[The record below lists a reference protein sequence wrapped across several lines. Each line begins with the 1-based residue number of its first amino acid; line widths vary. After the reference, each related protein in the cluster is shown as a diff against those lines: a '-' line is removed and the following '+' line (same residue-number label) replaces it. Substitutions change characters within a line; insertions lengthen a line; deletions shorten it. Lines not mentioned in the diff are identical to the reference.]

1 MRDLDMTV
9 AWRIGGKNLGLGV
22 AAVDAKRLRKHTVCP
37 GYTRAL
43 LTSVGSL
50 GDTMV
55 LLW

>member
-1 MRDLDMTV
+1 MTV

-43 LTSVGSL
+43 HPSVGSL